1 MRNYKM
7 VRRGR
12 TRGGSK
18 FTQNVKKWMG
28 KALGMLKRSGLV
40 GKLAGRYS
48 KGPIGDV
55 GVDVIKQMG
64 YGKRRVVMRRR
75 RMYGASLAPV
85 GGMIMTGRG
94 CCGGAVGRRSYG
106 RR

>member
-75 RMYGASLAPV
+75 MYGAALGPV
-85 GGMIMTGRG
+85 GSGMMTGRG

>member
-7 VRRGR
+7 VRR

-40 GKLAGRYS
+40 GKLAGKYS
-48 KGPIGDV
+48 KGPIGNI

-64 YGKRRVVMRRR
+64 YGRRRVVMRRR
-75 RMYGASLAPV
+75 RMVGSALGPV
-85 GGMIMTGRG
+85 GSGIY
-94 CCGGAVGRRSYG
+94 S
-106 RR
+106 

>member
-1 MRNYKM
+1 MRNYK
-7 VRRGR
+7 VARRGR

-18 FTQNVKKWMG
+18 FTQNVRKWMG

-40 GKLAGRYS
+40 GKLAGKYS
-48 KGPIGDV
+48 KGPIGNI

-64 YGKRRVVMRRR
+64 YGRRRVVMRRR
-75 RMYGASLAPV
+75 MIGSALAPV

-106 RR
+106 LR

>member
-1 MRNYKM
+1 MRNYK
-7 VRRGR
+7 VARRGR

-28 KALGMLKRSGLV
+28 KALGMLKKSGLV
-40 GKLAGRYS
+40 GKLAGKYS
-48 KGPIGDV
+48 KGPIGNI

-64 YGKRRVVMRRR
+64 YGRRRVVMRRR
-75 RMYGASLAPV
+75 MGGALGPV
-85 GGMIMTGRG
+85 GSGMIGRG

-106 RR
+106 FR